1 MNAQLIA
8 AMAARRQKER
18 TLHLHRVTIVPG
30 GGEAEVIEESA
41 ETVRRWDR
49 VVAWIGIFGLVGGL
63 ALLVA
68 ERIGG
73 A

>member
-8 AMAARRQKER
+8 AMAARREKER

-30 GGEAEVIEESA
+30 GGEAEVIEKSA

-49 VVAWIGIFGLVGGL
+49 VAGWFGVIGLVAAFVWG
-63 ALLVA
+63 AA
-68 ERIGG
+68 EKIGWL
-73 A
+73 

>member
-1 MNAQLIA
+1 MNAQLVA
-8 AMAARRQKER
+8 AMVARREKAR

-30 GGEAEVIEESA
+30 GGEADVIEDSSA
-41 ETVRRWDR
+41 VVRHADR

-68 ERIGG
+68 ERIWG